1 VDTGVRGRVNV
12 ESMGGIL
19 IIQDHPE
26 VQAEPSYV
34 DMFSERSRAQA
45 HHAASITEARRRAG
59 DGSDRVPKSA
69 FPVTRADVL
78 CVSDAWHIP

>member
-34 DMFSERSRAQA
+34 DMFSEQSRA
-45 HHAASITEARRRAG
+45 RRTTPHR
-59 DGSDRVPKSA
+59 
-69 FPVTRADVL
+69 
-78 CVSDAWHIP
+78 